1 MNKMLFYFL
10 LIGTDTNFTNR
21 GEHRGNVKYI
31 DSSVNERSF
40 TAYKHPIDIFHSLS
54 K

>member
-1 MNKMLFYFL
+1 MNKTLFYFKNG
-10 LIGTDTNFTNR
+10 INTNFTNR
-21 GEHRGNVKYI
+21 DEHRSNVKYI